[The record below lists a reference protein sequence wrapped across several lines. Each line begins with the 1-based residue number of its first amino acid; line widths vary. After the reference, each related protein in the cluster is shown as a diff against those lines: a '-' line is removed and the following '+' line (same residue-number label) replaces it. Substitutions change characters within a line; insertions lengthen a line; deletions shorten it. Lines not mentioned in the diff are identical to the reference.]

1 MRTLTSDEVK
11 DLIFGAEIL
20 GCGGGGSVELAL
32 DILKQAEEQGLNLK
46 IAPLDEIKEDSLVF
60 IVSRVGGGVEED
72 IRKRVERY
80 PKKIERPELEAV
92 KELAKFLDKEPE
104 AILASETGAG
114 NMLLPLFVAAS
125 LDKVTIDGDA
135 CGRAKPEI
143 AISTTHVKGIPIAPL
158 AAVTP
163 FGDVAIIK
171 TALNDYTAEDISRQI
186 AVASGGTCGVARCP
200 ATPRQLKGGIVEGTI
215 SRCIEVGRRIK
226 EALKSGEDPIKAF
239 VETTGGKEIFRG
251 IVRSWNREER
261 RAFMWGNIDIEG
273 EEGYEGH
280 KLRIF
285 FKNEFLIS
293 WLDGKP
299 YVTCPD
305 LICVIDTETGRG
317 MSNWGDLRKNLG
329 KKVAVVGLPAAEIW
343 RCEKGIEIFG
353 PKHFDFD
360 IEYVPLEKRLT

>member
-1 MRTLTSDEVK
+1 MRTLTSDEVE

-32 DILKQAEEQGLNLK
+32 DILKQAEERGLNLK
-46 IAPLDEIKEDSLVF
+46 IALLDEIKEDSLVF

-72 IRKRVERY
+72 IKKRVERY
-80 PKKIERPELEAV
+80 PMKIERPELEAV
-92 KELAKFLDKEPE
+92 KELAKFLGKKPE
-104 AILASETGAG
+104 AILASEIGAG

-125 LDKVTIDGDA
+125 LDMVTIDGDA

-171 TALNDYTAEDISRQI
+171 TVLNDYTAEDISRQI

-215 SRCIEVGRRIK
+215 SRCIEIGRRIK

-239 VETTGGKEIFRG
+239 VETTEGKEIFRG
-251 IVRSWNREER
+251 VVRSWNREER
-261 RAFMWGNIDIEG
+261 RAFMWGSIDIEG
-273 EEGYEGH
+273 KGGYEGH
-280 KLRIF
+280 KLKIF

-305 LICVIDTETGRG
+305 LICVIDIETGRG

-329 KKVAVVGLPAAEIW
+329 KDVAVVGVPAADIW
-343 RCEKGIEIFG
+343 RCERGIEIFG
-353 PKHFDFD
+353 PKHFGFD